1 MSPAAPAAA
10 GLGGRSWTPS
20 SSCMLYRMVGWAAL
34 SPVSRRAVYRGVAE
48 VSVYVAGRARR
59 RGVGR
64 ALLDAL
70 IELYVIQVG
79 GLGGAESGVPARCL
93 PGRGGRERVCRRPR
107 PPPRGWAGAP
117 GRPHR

>member
-20 SSCMLYRMVGWAAL
+20 SSCMLYRLVGWAAL
-34 SPVSRRAVYRGVAE
+34 SPISRRAVYRGVAE

-70 IELYVIQVG
+70 IERAEAAGLWTLQAGIFAENVPSIRLHEEAGFRLVG
-79 GLGGAESGVPARCL
+79 
-93 PGRGGRERVCRRPR
+93 
-107 PPPRGWAGAP
+107 
-117 GRPHR
+117 